1 MAIDIATQF
10 LHCETSMELWNEAQS
25 LVGANTKSRTIY
37 LNSKF
42 HNTRKREMKMD
53 QYILN
58 MKNLAINLSS
68 QNHQS
73 STQIWGFKHWMD
85 WMLITIWWW
94 SNYLIKSTLVGLIY
108 KPNYWILNVEYNS
121 WTFSIIFQWI
131 LQQTL
136 QLKLISEATN
146 QWHRVIR
153 GTLTLEEVEEEVHL
167 TLSLW

>member
-58 MKNLAINLSS
+58 MKNLADK
-68 QNHQS
+68 
-73 STQIWGFKHWMD
+73 FKFA
-85 WMLITIWWW
+85 
-94 SNYLIKSTLVGLIY
+94 KSPIF
-108 KPNYWILNVEYNS
+108 NS
-121 WTFSIIFQWI
+121 DLRI
-131 LQQTL
+131 QTL
-136 QLKLISEATN
+136 NGLDVDYNLVVVKLSD
-146 QWHRVIR
+146 
-153 GTLTLEEVEEEVHL
+153 
-167 TLSLW
+167 